1 MSKGYGH
8 FGFDLAYGVMEKNGL
23 PWAVGMLPIM
33 TCDWKNVDWTI
44 PLNLDISP
52 TVNWWNT
59 PVVPNFI
66 NNRIRDNWSCA

>member
-1 MSKGYGH
+1 
-8 FGFDLAYGVMEKNGL
+8 
-23 PWAVGMLPIM
+23 M

-44 PLNLDISP
+44 PLNLDISR